1 MGKWKCADIH
11 HSAGEKG
18 QSSLKGAMTQ
28 KKGGTI
34 TIKQDHFLL
43 FSRRI
48 TVITQ
53 KRPSYLA
60 QAMKKTEIPTA
71 LRTSVSQES

>member
-1 MGKWKCADIH
+1 MCRYTPPCR
-11 HSAGEKG
+11 GE
-18 QSSLKGAMTQ
+18 GAELPQRGHDSKT
-28 KKGGTI
+28 GGTI

-71 LRTSVSQES
+71 FRTSVSQES